1 MSHDL
6 RRRMLVAMAACT
18 FGCGLWTLAG
28 PALAG
33 TTLKNICRI
42 KGQEENT
49 LQGMGLVVGLKGTG
63 DGSDFLPTIRSLA
76 TAMQLMGSPVGIN
89 KKGQLDVKQARN
101 VALVM
106 VTATVPAAG
115 ARQGDKLDCV
125 VSSIGSSKSLAG
137 GRLLMTPLTGP
148 RVQIASAASAEAAQ
162 EDARVYAFADGA
174 LTVDNPAFPTTARV
188 HQGCR
193 LEEEFFNPFVKD
205 NKITLVLD
213 KNHADFQT
221 AQDVAGEVN
230 RQLSFPSAG
239 GALARALN
247 QVNIEVVIPPQYR
260 NDPVDFVAQV
270 LGLQILEPHTDA
282 RVVVNERTGSV
293 VISGDVEIGAAVV
306 THKNV
311 VIETGANLPAT
322 RFFPVDSQQTSTT
335 KLKSLVEALN
345 AVKVPN
351 EDIIDIIKGLERD
364 GKLHGR
370 LIIE

>member
-1 MSHDL
+1 MSCTVN
-6 RRRMLVAMAACT
+6 RRMPVLPLAC
-18 FGCGLWTLAG
+18 FVGCVLCLLAQ
-28 PALAG
+28 PAPAG
-33 TTLKNICRI
+33 TTLKNICRV

-76 TAMQLMGSPVGIN
+76 TAMQLMGSPVGVN
-89 KKGQLDVKQARN
+89 KKGQFDIKQARN

-106 VTATVPAAG
+106 VSATVPAAG

-125 VSSIGSSKSLAG
+125 VSSIGSAKSLAG

-148 RVQIASAASAEAAQ
+148 RGQVAAGTSADTLQ
-162 EDARVYAFADGA
+162 DDARVFAFAEGA
-174 LTVDNPAFPTTARV
+174 LALDNPAYATTGRI

-193 LEEEFFNPFVKD
+193 LEEDFFNPFVKD

-221 AQDVAGEVN
+221 AQDVAGEIN

-239 GALARALN
+239 GLLARALN
-247 QVNIEVVIPPQYR
+247 QVNIEVLIPPLYR

-270 LGLQILEPHTDA
+270 VGLEIMEPHTEA

-293 VISGDVEIGAAVV
+293 VVSGDVEIGAAVV

-311 VIETGANLPAT
+311 VIETGAAT
-322 RFFPVDSQQTSTT
+322 PGDRFFPVDPGKTSAT

-345 AVKVPN
+345 AVKVSN

-370 LIIE
+370 LIVE